1 MKNNTIK
8 RTLMLAETINLVG
21 FFEKF
26 KEEKIKSLKIRD
38 QWNVLSNIKELTP
51 NVTKFNEFREKL
63 TQDLSNEYFG
73 SDVKSEE
80 VEIPQTDEDGNNVV
94 DENGEVQM
102 QQARRVKEEYMES
115 YNQKVAELNT
125 ELQNL
130 LLEKTTYTFK
140 PIDLDEIVDNLDGD
154 TNIELQDI
162 EMLSFCDVNS
172 ADNGDE

>member
-1 MKNNTIK
+1 MKNTIN
-8 RTLMLAETINLVG
+8 RNLMLAEVINIASW
-21 FFEKF
+21 FETF
-26 KEEKIKSLKIRD
+26 KDEKIKSLKIRD

-51 NVTKFNEFREKL
+51 NVTKFNEFRDKL
-63 TQDLSNEYFG
+63 TKDLSNEYFG
-73 SDVKSEE
+73 SDEKSEE

-94 DENGEVQM
+94 NENGEVQM
-102 QQARRVKEEYMES
+102 QQARRVKEEYIES

-130 LLEKTTYTFK
+130 LLEKTIYTFK
-140 PIDLDEIVDNLDGD
+140 SIDLDEIVDNLDGD